1 MKNWSFVFWF
11 MVIFSLIVT
20 SNIALVKAMDETV
33 FGELPKEHTGEFI
46 SDWYETDAKPIII
59 ASIENNKNF
68 EEGES
73 RVLRI
78 SLKNAGYVTAMEV
91 TDNFPVTDQD
101 KIAAKQE
108 LTLEDEGT
116 TARAITAYIEKV
128 NSNDPF
134 EIKSATSHGGLL
146 EYGQITNP
154 PLEFEIEVEKDA
166 KPGVYPLKLTVFYD
180 YMRDVAV
187 KAKSSSDSNTT
198 YNYFYDMNN
207 TVFKTLLYITIEDHP
222 EFEIVESVSSMHAG
236 TTNIITANFKNTGT
250 EVARRS
256 VAYISAVD
264 PFESIIDEYYL
275 GEMQPGESKVA
286 RFKVSMDAEAIPAI
300 YGITTLVKYEDLDG
314 KTKYSDTLKTTVDVK
329 PAITITEKL
338 QKYQFFIY
346 LTVIGAVIFALLL
359 ISRLL
364 YNKVLKKKR
373 RDAK

>member
-154 PLEFEIEVEKDA
+154 PLEFEIVVDKDA
-166 KPGVYPLKLTVFYD
+166 KPDVYPLKLTVFYD

-187 KAKSSSDSNTT
+187 EAKSSSDPNTT

-236 TTNIITANFKNTGT
+236 TTNIITATIKNTGT

-329 PAITITEKL
+329 PAITITENL

-359 ISRLL
+359 I

>member
-11 MVIFSLIVT
+11 IVIFSLIVT
-20 SNIALVKAMDETV
+20 SNTALVKATDETV

-78 SLKNAGYVTAMEV
+78 SLKNAGYITAMEV
-91 TDNFPVTDQD
+91 TDDFPVTDQD

-134 EIKSATSHGGLL
+134 EIKSTTSHGGLL

-166 KPGVYPLKLTVFYD
+166 KPDVYPLKLTVFYD

-187 KAKSSSDSNTT
+187 EAKSSSDPNTT

-286 RFKVSMDAEAIPAI
+286 SFKVSIDAEAIPAI

-359 ISRLL
+359 I

-373 RDAK
+373 RDVK

>member
-134 EIKSATSHGGLL
+134 EIKSASSHGGLL

-154 PLEFEIEVEKDA
+154 PLEFEIVVDKDA
-166 KPGVYPLKLTVFYD
+166 KPDVYPLKLTVFYD

-187 KAKSSSDSNTT
+187 EAKSSSDPNTT

-236 TTNIITANFKNTGT
+236 TTNIITATIKNTGT

-329 PAITITEKL
+329 PAITITENL

>member
-11 MVIFSLIVT
+11 IVIFSLIVT
-20 SNIALVKAMDETV
+20 SNTALVKAMDETV

-116 TARAITAYIEKV
+116 TTRAITAYLDKV

-154 PLEFEIEVEKDA
+154 PLEFEIVVDKDA
-166 KPGVYPLKLTVFYD
+166 KPDVYPLKLTVFYD

-286 RFKVSMDAEAIPAI
+286 SFKVGIDAEAIPAI